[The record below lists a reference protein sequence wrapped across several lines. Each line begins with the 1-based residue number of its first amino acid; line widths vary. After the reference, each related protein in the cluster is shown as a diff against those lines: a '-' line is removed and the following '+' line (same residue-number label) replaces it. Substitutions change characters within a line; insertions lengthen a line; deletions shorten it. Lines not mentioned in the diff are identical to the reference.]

1 MSRFFRFLSRRRTG
15 RRQKLGE
22 QAPIKKKNA
31 ITCTVMLLDASDF
44 TIDLSKKAE
53 GKELFEQ
60 VFYHLDI
67 IEKDYFGLQYTDHH
81 NVNHWLDPTKKIKK
95 QVKIGPHY
103 TFRFRVKFYPSDPN
117 NLHEELTR
125 YQFFLQ
131 LKNDLLSGRLEANFE
146 TIIELSG
153 FALQSELGDYDEEMH
168 TPGVISEFHFVP
180 NQTEEMEL
188 AMVEQ
193 FKTCRGQTPA
203 MSELNY
209 LNKAKY
215 LEMYGVD
222 MHTVMGRD
230 GSEYKLGLTP
240 TGILVYEGVAKIGLF
255 FWPKMTK
262 LDFRGKLLTLVVVE
276 DDNEGREQEHT
287 FVFRLATEKACKHL
301 WKCALEHHAFFR
313 LKGPV
318 KGPGT
323 RQNFF
328 RMGSRFR
335 YSGRTEYQTSS
346 VSRARRSVRFERK
359 GSQRYSR
366 RPTFEKKEREAAM
379 RREQEKRDA
388 KKRESAERQ
397 DRQQQ
402 KAIVETT
409 IPATPV
415 APVASASSKVKTPPT
430 SPTPKSPVTNGTTGA
445 WGRHRKS
452 EKDVP
457 DASSRSKS
465 PLPGASGQDKDI
477 NLKEA
482 SEAAQAKI
490 KGLDETRP
498 LRPPVQKVKPDVN
511 SFQNNQVK
519 FTSGPAVIPPDQM
532 KCNILK
538 AKMEEELRKGQPEI
552 ESEAD
557 EHTDEEE
564 QRSPRSTHS
573 DKVFHGSVSSGPS
586 VNNSG
591 VEGQARLTNHNN
603 DVFILTP
610 PPSSITKQP
619 TVSTTSTGST
629 ADGDNTDSPPPV
641 VRVPKSR
648 VLSTDSESEKPTLR
662 MPSSSSS
669 LKQPRVSSTSSSG
682 SVSPTS
688 PHIPTT
694 QSTAPARPPPPNRG
708 SNIPRLSSASE
719 TPSHGNNEDGEII
732 IDFPTLEKKKDSK
745 IPKPAPRSSIASP
758 STNEAPTPP
767 KSKIPPPSMIPSP
780 RTSANPFAA
789 PAPPLQQNPRSTNPF
804 AAPPPPS
811 QIPSKPRMITPP
823 KSTNPF
829 AAPAPPPPL
838 PKRSTNPFLDDEEEI
853 EESNQPSPTSPKP
866 ASSSIPK
873 SRESRIPKLPTSPT
887 TKTDDS
893 LRNSFKKE
901 NTGSNKSPTSQDVPP
916 PRPPKAP
923 RTSANLSSIPVPKSA
938 TLASPTAGQA
948 SPTSSLSTTTTTNTN
963 NTVGKKEQTGIP
975 APVVIETS
983 FSGNKMVTRTTSATS
998 TKSLPGGQ
1006 THVSHMITV
1015 SRNKSDSGS
1024 RNTAING
1031 DGLSPWHVEPQE
1043 KPPVQRKV
1051 TLTTEL

>member
-31 ITCTVMLLDASDF
+31 ITCTVMLLDSTDF
-44 TIDLSKKAE
+44 TLDFSKKAD

-67 IEKDYFGLQYTDHH
+67 VEKDYFGLQYTDHH
-81 NVNHWLDPTKKIKK
+81 NVNHWLDPTKRIKK

-131 LKNDLLSGRLEANFE
+131 LKSDLLSGRLEANFD
-146 TIIELSG
+146 TSIELSG
-153 FALQSELGDYDEEMH
+153 FALQSELGDYDVEAH

-188 AMVEQ
+188 EMVEQ

-203 MSELNY
+203 MAELNY

-222 MHTVMGRD
+222 MHFVMGRD

-240 TGILVYEGVAKIGLF
+240 TGILVYEGTAKIGLF

-287 FVFRLATEKACKHL
+287 FVFRLETEKACKHL

-379 RREQEKRDA
+379 KREQEKRDA
-388 KKRESAERQ
+388 KKRESAERH
-397 DRQQQ
+397 Q
-402 KAIVETT
+402 KAVVEPTK
-409 IPATPV
+409 PA
-415 APVASASSKVKTPPT
+415 APVAAASSKIKTPPR

-445 WGRHRKS
+445 WGKHRKSGS

-457 DASSRSKS
+457 DAPSRSKS
-465 PLPGASGQDKDI
+465 PIAGASGHEKDI

-482 SEAAQAKI
+482 SEAAQARI

-498 LRPPVQKVKPDVN
+498 LRPPVLKVKPDVN
-511 SFQNNQVK
+511 NFQNNQVK
-519 FTSGPAVIPPDQM
+519 FPSGPAVIPPDQM

-538 AKMEEELRKGQPEI
+538 AKMEEELRKEQPE
-552 ESEAD
+552 EDSEPDDHA
-557 EHTDEEE
+557 EEEE
-564 QRSPRSTHS
+564 QRRVKRPYFFPRSTQS
-573 DKVFHGSVSSGPS
+573 DKVFHGSVSSGPV
-586 VNNSG
+586 VNHSG
-591 VEGQARLTNHNN
+591 VEGQARLTNLNN
-603 DVFILTP
+603 EVFILTP

-629 ADGDNTDSPPPV
+629 ADGDTTDSPPPGVRFPKARV
-641 VRVPKSR
+641 V
-648 VLSTDSESEKPTLR
+648 STDSESEKPTLR
-662 MPSSSSS
+662 MPSTSSSFR
-669 LKQPRVSSTSSSG
+669 QPRVSSTSSSG

-688 PHIPTT
+688 PQPSTT
-694 QSTAPARPPPPNRG
+694 QSAVPLRPPPPSRG
-708 SNIPRLSSASE
+708 SNIPRLSSPSE
-719 TPSHGNNEDGEII
+719 VPSHVSNEEGEII

-758 STNEAPTPP
+758 ITNESPTSPV
-767 KSKIPPPSMIPSP
+767 SKIPAPSMIPSA
-780 RTSANPFAA
+780 RTSTNPFAALPPPVKQIPRSSNPFAA
-789 PAPPLQQNPRSTNPF
+789 PAPP
-804 AAPPPPS
+804 S
-811 QIPSKPRMITPP
+811 QIPTKPRMITPP

-829 AAPAPPPPL
+829 AAPPPPL
-838 PKRSTNPFLDDEEEI
+838 PNKSNNPFLDDEEEI
-853 EESNQPSPTSPKP
+853 EDVDKTSPTSVKP
-866 ASSSIPK
+866 ASSSLPK
-873 SRESRIPKLPTSPT
+873 PRESRIPKLPTSPT
-887 TKTDDS
+887 TKNDDF
-893 LRNSFKKE
+893 LRNSFKQE
-901 NTGSNKSPTSQDVPP
+901 NTGSIKSPTTQDVPP

-938 TLASPTAGQA
+938 SLASPTGGQA
-948 SPTSSLSTTTTTNTN
+948 SSTSSLSTTTS
-963 NTVGKKEQTGIP
+963 TVGKKEQSGIP

-983 FSGNKMVTRTTSATS
+983 FSGNKMVTRTTSSTS

-1006 THVSHMITV
+1006 PHVSHTITV
-1015 SRNKSDSGS
+1015 SRNKSESSS
-1024 RNTAING
+1024 RNTAVNG
-1031 DGLSPWHVEPQE
+1031 EGLSPWHVQSPEQPV
-1043 KPPVQRKV
+1043 VQRKV

>member
-22 QAPIKKKNA
+22 HAPIKKKNA
-31 ITCTVMLLDASDF
+31 ITCTVMLLDATDF

-95 QVKIGPHY
+95 QVKIGPHF

-131 LKNDLLSGRLEANFE
+131 LKNDLLSGRLEANFD
-146 TIIELSG
+146 TIVELSG
-153 FALQSELGDYDEEMH
+153 FALQSELGDYDAEIH

-180 NQTEEMEL
+180 YQTEEMEL
-188 AMVEQ
+188 GMVEQ

-203 MSELNY
+203 MAELNY

-222 MHTVMGRD
+222 MHSVMGRD

-240 TGILVYEGVAKIGLF
+240 TGILVYEGAAKIGLF

-287 FVFRLATEKACKHL
+287 FVFRISTEKACKHL

-379 RREQEKRDA
+379 KREQEKRDA

-402 KAIVETT
+402 KAVVETN
-409 IPATPV
+409 IPASPVPPV
-415 APVASASSKVKTPPT
+415 AAKVKTPPT
-430 SPTPKSPVTNGTTGA
+430 SPGPKSPVTNGTTGSL
-445 WGRHRKS
+445 GKHRKS
-452 EKDVP
+452 GTERDVP
-457 DASSRSKS
+457 DAPSRSKS
-465 PLPGASGQDKDI
+465 PTPGASGHDKDI

-490 KGLDETRP
+490 KGLDETKP
-498 LRPPVQKVKPDVN
+498 LRPPPQKVKPDVN
-511 SFQNNQVK
+511 NFQNNQVK
-519 FTSGPAVIPPDQM
+519 FTGGPTAIPPDQM

-538 AKMEEELRKGQPEI
+538 AKLEEELRKGQPEE
-552 ESEAD
+552 ESEGDDHSEA
-557 EHTDEEE
+557 EEA
-564 QRSPRSTHS
+564 QRRVRRPYYFPRSTHS
-573 DKVFHGSVSSGPS
+573 DKVFHGSVSSGPH
-586 VNNSG
+586 VNHTG
-591 VEGQARLTNHNN
+591 VESQARLTNLNN

-610 PPSSITKQP
+610 PPSSVTKQP
-619 TVSTTSTGST
+619 TVSTTSAGST
-629 ADGDNTDSPPPV
+629 ADGDSADSPS
-641 VRVPKSR
+641 RGPKSR
-648 VLSTDSESEKPTLR
+648 VLSTDSESDKPTLR
-662 MPSSSSS
+662 LPSSSSS
-669 LKQPRVSSTSSSG
+669 GLRQPRMSSTSSSG

-688 PHIPTT
+688 PQLPNTQPTV
-694 QSTAPARPPPPNRG
+694 PARPPPPNRG
-708 SNIPRLSSASE
+708 SNIPRLSSPSE
-719 TPSHGNNEDGEII
+719 TPSHANNDEGEII

-758 STNEAPTPP
+758 STNEAPTAP

-780 RTSANPFAA
+780 RA
-789 PAPPLQQNPRSTNPF
+789 STNPF
-804 AAPPPPS
+804 AAPPPPVQQTSRSSNPFAAPTPPS
-811 QIPSKPRMITPP
+811 QIPAKPKATTPP

-829 AAPAPPPPL
+829 AAPAPPV
-838 PKRSTNPFLDDEEEI
+838 PKKSTNPFLDDDDDEEDT
-853 EESNQPSPTSPKP
+853 EETDKPRTAAKP
-866 ASSSIPK
+866 ALAPK
-873 SRESRIPKLPTSPT
+873 TRESRIPKLPTSPT

-893 LRNSFKKE
+893 LRNSFKRE
-901 NTGSNKSPTSQDVPP
+901 NSGSLKSPTTPDMPP

-938 TLASPTAGQA
+938 SPA
-948 SPTSSLSTTTTTNTN
+948 SPTSGPASITTTNTI
-963 NTVGKKEQTGIP
+963 GKKEQSGIP
-975 APVVIETS
+975 APVVVETS
-983 FSGNKMVTRTTSATS
+983 FSGNKMVTRTTSTTS
-998 TKSLPGGQ
+998 TRSLPGGQ
-1006 THVSHMITV
+1006 SHVSHSITV
-1015 SRNKSDSGS
+1015 SRNKSDSSS
-1024 RNTAING
+1024 RNATING

-1043 KPPVQRKV
+1043 QPPVQRKV

>member
-31 ITCTVMLLDASDF
+31 ITCTVMLLDATDF
-44 TIDLSKKAE
+44 TLDLSKKAE

-60 VFYHLDI
+60 IFYHLDI
-67 IEKDYFGLQYTDHH
+67 VEKDYFGLQYTDHH

-131 LKNDLLSGRLEANFE
+131 LKNDLLSGRLEANFD
-146 TIIELSG
+146 TIVELSG
-153 FALQSELGDYDEEMH
+153 FALQSELGDYDAEVH

-180 NQTEEMEL
+180 HQTEEMEL
-188 AMVEQ
+188 AMMEQ

-203 MSELNY
+203 MAELNY

-222 MHTVMGRD
+222 MHSVMGRD

-240 TGILVYEGVAKIGLF
+240 TGILVYEGTAKIGLF

-262 LDFRGKLLTLVVVE
+262 LDFRGKLLTLIVVE

-287 FVFRLATEKACKHL
+287 FVFRITTEKACKHL

-379 RREQEKRDA
+379 KREQEKRDA
-388 KKRESAERQ
+388 KKRVSAERQ

-402 KAIVETT
+402 KAVVETN
-409 IPATPV
+409 IPSTPV
-415 APVASASSKVKTPPT
+415 APVASSKVKTPPT
-430 SPTPKSPVTNGTTGA
+430 SPTPKSPVTNGTTAA
-445 WGRHRKS
+445 WGKHRKS
-452 EKDVP
+452 GTDKDIP
-457 DASSRSKS
+457 DAASRSKS
-465 PLPGASGQDKDI
+465 PVPGASGHDKDV

-490 KGLDETRP
+490 KGLDETRHI
-498 LRPPVQKVKPDVN
+498 RPPVQKVKPDVN
-511 SFQNNQVK
+511 NFQNNQVK
-519 FTSGPAVIPPDQM
+519 FSGGPAVIPPDQM

-538 AKMEEELRKGQPEI
+538 AKMEEELRKGQPEE

-557 EHTDEEE
+557 EHSEEE
-564 QRSPRSTHS
+564 QQRRIKRPYFFPRSTHS
-573 DKVFHGSVSSGPS
+573 DKVFHGSVSSGPT
-586 VNNSG
+586 VNHTG
-591 VEGQARLTNHNN
+591 VESQARLTNLNN

-610 PPSSITKQP
+610 PPSSVTKQP
-619 TVSTTSTGST
+619 TMSTTSTGST
-629 ADGDNTDSPPPV
+629 ADGDSTDSPPSG
-641 VRVPKSR
+641 VRSPKSR
-648 VLSTDSESEKPTLR
+648 VVSTDSESEKPTLR

-669 LKQPRVSSTSSSG
+669 LRQPRVSSTSSSG

-688 PHIPTT
+688 PQLPTT
-694 QSTAPARPPPPNRG
+694 QPSIPARPPLPNRG
-708 SNIPRLSSASE
+708 SNIPRLSSTNE
-719 TPSHGNNEDGEII
+719 TPSHADNDEGEII

-758 STNEAPTPP
+758 STNEAPTLP
-767 KSKIPPPSMIPSP
+767 KSKIPPPSQIPSP
-780 RTSANPFAA
+780 RT
-789 PAPPLQQNPRSTNPF
+789 STNPF
-804 AAPPPPS
+804 AAPPPPIQQAPRPTNPFASPPPPS
-811 QIPSKPRMITPP
+811 QIPAKPKMITPP
-823 KSTNPF
+823 KSSNPF
-829 AAPAPPPPL
+829 AAPAPPPPV
-838 PKRSTNPFLDDEEEI
+838 PKKSTNPFLDDEKEEI
-853 EESNQPSPTSPKP
+853 EEMNKPPTSVKP
-866 ASSSIPK
+866 ASVPK
-873 SRESRIPKLPTSPT
+873 TRESRIPKLPTSPT

-901 NTGSNKSPTSQDVPP
+901 NSGPITQDGPP

-938 TLASPTAGQA
+938 SPASPTGGPA
-948 SPTSSLSTTTTTNTN
+948 SYSLSTTT
-963 NTVGKKEQTGIP
+963 NTVGKKEQSGIP

-983 FSGNKMVTRTTSATS
+983 FSGNKMVTRTTSSTS
-998 TKSLPGGQ
+998 TRSLPGGQ
-1006 THVSHMITV
+1006 SHISQTITV
-1015 SRNKSDSGS
+1015 SRNKSDSSS

-1031 DGLSPWHVEPQE
+1031 DNLSPWHVEPQE
-1043 KPPVQRKV
+1043 QPPVQRKV